1 MDIFKFNSPSGAPFR
16 NGEPLLTKPLSVMW
30 IERYREPGE
39 FKLEGPLSSGL
50 REMLPL
56 GTFISHFDTNEIM
69 IVEDHTITEG
79 EGDPVIA
86 VTGRSL
92 EVMLEDRIV
101 GAGLGWNDPAS
112 FQEYTL
118 VANNIGAQAVT
129 LMGQHMLL
137 GQVADPNDE
146 IPYISLSNT
155 TPAEGQVVQ
164 RVMKR
169 EDVHK
174 SLLELLEINNYGI
187 KNNRLLNGTAQFI
200 IHKGVDRTAQVIFSW
215 KYGDLTGAE
224 YLYSRRTDKNVAYV
238 KGRYVEEFV
247 YAAGATK
254 ANRRVLLVDAADLDD
269 YFDTAPTGSNRDA
282 VRAKMY
288 TRGEQALM
296 WNNPTNVARADI
308 APISQFTFRTDYE
321 VGDIVAID
329 ANYGAVDVRRVT
341 EYTEIEDENGESG
354 HPTFDV
360 V

>member
-1 MDIFKFNSPSGAPFR
+1 MDIFKFNSPTGAPFR
-16 NGEPLLTKPLSVMW
+16 NGEALRTRPTSIMW

-39 FKLEGPLSSGL
+39 FKIEGPLSSGL

-56 GTFISHFDTNEIM
+56 DTFISHFDTNEIM
-69 IVEDHTITEG
+69 LVEDHIITEKD
-79 EGDPVIA
+79 GDPFIA

-92 EVMLEDRIV
+92 EVVLEDRIV

-118 VANNIGAQAVT
+118 AANNIGGQAIT

-155 TPAEGQVVQ
+155 TPAEGQVIQ

-174 SLLELLEINNYGI
+174 SLLGLLEINNYGI
-187 KNNRLLNGTAQFI
+187 KNNRLLNGTAEFI
-200 IHKGVDRTAQVIFSW
+200 VHKGVDRTARVIFSW
-215 KYGDLTGAE
+215 KYGDLEGAE

-247 YAAGATK
+247 YTSGAVK
-254 ANRRVLLVDAADLDD
+254 GNRRVLLVDGSDLDD
-269 YFDTAPTGSNRDA
+269 YFDTIPTGPNLTA

-308 APISQFTFRTDYE
+308 APITQFRFREDYE

-360 V
+360 I